1 MEQRKD
7 YVESQIEM
15 LSKALR
21 ILLEKILNIKTEDNL
36 NENEQEI
43 FLQEITLVDK
53 LSIEAILKIKD
64 TDLIK
69 TLHVKYEFTNAQ
81 LKLVGDILFEFADK
95 IKSNKNICTKAK
107 ILYQYYKANELKTID
122 FAVFARLAKLEVK
135 IKSFL
140 N

>member
-21 ILLEKILNIKTEDNL
+21 RLLEKILNIKTEDNL
-36 NENEQEI
+36 RENEQEI
-43 FLQEITLVDK
+43 FSQEITLVDK
-53 LSIEAILKIKD
+53 LSIEAILKIED

-69 TLHVKYEFTNAQ
+69 TLQEKYGFSNAQ
-81 LKLVGDILFEFADK
+81 LKIVGDILFEYSGK
-95 IKSNKNICTKAK
+95 INSNKNICTKAK
-107 ILYQYYKANELKTID
+107 ILYQYCQANELKIID
-122 FAVFARLAKLEVK
+122 FTVLSRLTALEMQLK
-135 IKSFL
+135 AFQ